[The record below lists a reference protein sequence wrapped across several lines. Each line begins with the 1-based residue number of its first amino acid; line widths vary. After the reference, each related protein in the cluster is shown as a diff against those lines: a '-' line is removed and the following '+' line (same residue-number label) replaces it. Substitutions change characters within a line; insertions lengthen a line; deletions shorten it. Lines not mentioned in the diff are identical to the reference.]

1 MSVITMS
8 GLLDM
13 YSLSVWIGMCRLVHV
28 ALEDLPGKVRC
39 HVVVLEDLL
48 RLRQRFFHSFSFII
62 ILFYCSERSTRIFKS
77 DEKLRS
83 VSPYY
88 SAVFFVIVRGGN

>member
-1 MSVITMS
+1 
-8 GLLDM
+8 M

-39 HVVVLEDLL
+39 HVVVVGDLL
-48 RLRQRFFHSFSFII
+48 RLRQRFFHSFFFHNYTLP
-62 ILFYCSERSTRIFKS
+62 LFGKIQKGFSSTRIFKS
-77 DEKLRS
+77 NEKLRS

-88 SAVFFVIVRGGN
+88 NAVFFFIVRGGN